1 MWIDF
6 QNNLPVYHIASCQRK
21 LGKTFSILPVF
32 RENAIGEGLLTSVRQ
47 QVRGQTSLSRD
58 TEDGAAVRNVFEDIF
73 ESNCH

>member
-6 QNNLPVYHIASCQRK
+6 LINLPVYHIASCQRK

-32 RENAIGEGLLTSVRQ
+32 PENAIGEDLFTSVRQ
-47 QVRGQTSLSRD
+47 QVRGQISLSRD
-58 TEDGAAVRNVFEDIF
+58 TEMFFENIF